1 MNPECGN
8 PAAPAAQCL
17 WALTWANLAAH
28 GAGLVLAL
36 VGMRPGSVVVPLE
49 ARMAYLA
56 GEPRA
61 WAWGWGV
68 WMLCSLLLVAWL
80 TVLRDLLPER
90 SPAARLALLLAAA
103 GMAVDLLCDVVQ
115 IAVLPDVAARAAT
128 AARAAAGSPDLF
140 IALERLAFTGGATV
154 ANGLYTIAV
163 LLMTL
168 ALAGTVGAAARWA
181 GFATVAAGSAMAV
194 AGLLPS
200 PALLEAATGPTIGF
214 YSVWT
219 VLVAR
224 GLRSPRSP
232 VPRRLPVPATAR

>member
-1 MNPECGN
+1 MKPDPFVDPAPGGAAI
-8 PAAPAAQCL
+8 AAPATQRL

-80 TVLRDLLPER
+80 AVLRDLLPER

-103 GMAVDLLCDVVQ
+103 GMAVDLLCDVLQ
-115 IAVLPDVAARAAT
+115 AAVLPGV
-128 AARAAAGSPDLF
+128 AARAAAGATDLF

-154 ANGLYTIAV
+154 ANGLYTAAV

-181 GFATVAAGSAMAV
+181 GFATVAAGLAMAV

-224 GLRSPRSP
+224 GLRSPA
-232 VPRRLPVPATAR
+232 PRRLPVPATAR

>member
-1 MNPECGN
+1 MKPD
-8 PAAPAAQCL
+8 PLVVPAAQRL

-80 TVLRDLLPER
+80 AVLRDLLPER
-90 SPAARLALLLAAA
+90 SPTARLALLLAAA
-103 GMAVDLLCDVVQ
+103 GMAVDLLCDVLQV
-115 IAVLPDVAARAAT
+115 AVLPG
-128 AARAAAGSPDLF
+128 AAASGSTDLF
-140 IALERLAFTGGATV
+140 IAFERLAFTGGATV
-154 ANGLYTIAV
+154 ANGLYTVAV

-168 ALAGTVGAAARWA
+168 ALAGTVSLAARWA

-224 GLRSPRSP
+224 GLRSPAVS
-232 VPRRLPVPATAR
+232 RLPVPATVR